1 MEIPRGCL
9 INKMN
14 HNKLEIIKIIITLK
28 SKSCYKTI
36 TFITTYMVTVHF
48 IYSPRFFFL
57 LKKKGKEKIKR
68 KKVCGQ
74 KIKHII

>member
-1 MEIPRGCL
+1 MEIPSGCL

-14 HNKLEIIKIIITLK
+14 HNKLEIIKITITLK

-48 IYSPRFFFL
+48 ICSPRFFFI
-57 LKKKGKEKIKR
+57 KKKEKR
-68 KKVCGQ
+68 KLKGKKFVG
-74 KIKHII
+74 KKLST

>member
-1 MEIPRGCL
+1 MEIPSGCL

-57 LKKKGKEKIKR
+57 LKKKEKRKLKEKKFVG
-68 KKVCGQ
+68 KKLST
-74 KIKHII
+74 

>member
-1 MEIPRGCL
+1 LTSMEIPSGCL

-14 HNKLEIIKIIITLK
+14 HNKLEIIKITITLK

-48 IYSPRFFFL
+48 IYSPRFFL
-57 LKKKGKEKIKR
+57 LKKKEKRKLKEKKFVG
-68 KKVCGQ
+68 KKLST
-74 KIKHII
+74 

>member
-1 MEIPRGCL
+1 MEIPSGCL
-9 INKMN
+9 TNKMN

-57 LKKKGKEKIKR
+57 LKKKEKRKLKEKKFVG
-68 KKVCGQ
+68 KKLST
-74 KIKHII
+74 

>member
-1 MEIPRGCL
+1 MEIPSGCL

-14 HNKLEIIKIIITLK
+14 HNKLEIIITLK

-48 IYSPRFFFL
+48 IYSPRFFL
-57 LKKKGKEKIKR
+57 LKKKEKGKLKEKKFVG
-68 KKVCGQ
+68 KKLST
-74 KIKHII
+74 

>member
-1 MEIPRGCL
+1 LTSMEIPSGCL

-14 HNKLEIIKIIITLK
+14 HNKLEIIITLK

-48 IYSPRFFFL
+48 IYSPRFFL
-57 LKKKGKEKIKR
+57 LKKKEKRKLKEKKFVG
-68 KKVCGQ
+68 KKLST
-74 KIKHII
+74 

>member
-1 MEIPRGCL
+1 MEIPSGCL

-14 HNKLEIIKIIITLK
+14 HNKLEIIITLK

-57 LKKKGKEKIKR
+57 LKKKEKRKLKEKKFVG
-68 KKVCGQ
+68 KKLST
-74 KIKHII
+74 

>member
-1 MEIPRGCL
+1 MEIPSGCL

-48 IYSPRFFFL
+48 IYSPRFFFI
-57 LKKKGKEKIKR
+57 KKKEKRKLKEKKFVG
-68 KKVCGQ
+68 KKLST
-74 KIKHII
+74 

>member
-1 MEIPRGCL
+1 MEIPSGCL

-14 HNKLEIIKIIITLK
+14 HNKLEIIKITITLK

-57 LKKKGKEKIKR
+57 LKKKEKRKLKEKKFVG
-68 KKVCGQ
+68 KKLST
-74 KIKHII
+74 

>member
-1 MEIPRGCL
+1 MTSMEIPSGCL

-14 HNKLEIIKIIITLK
+14 HNKLEIIITLK

-48 IYSPRFFFL
+48 IYSPRFFL
-57 LKKKGKEKIKR
+57 LKKKEKRKLKEKSLWAKN
-68 KKVCGQ
+68 
-74 KIKHII
+74 

>member
-1 MEIPRGCL
+1 MEIPSGCL

-14 HNKLEIIKIIITLK
+14 HNKLEIIITLK

-57 LKKKGKEKIKR
+57 LKKKEKR
-68 KKVCGQ
+68 KLKGKKFVG
-74 KIKHII
+74 KKLST

>member
-1 MEIPRGCL
+1 MEVPRGCL
-9 INKMN
+9 TNKMN

-48 IYSPRFFFL
+48 ICPPRFFI
-57 LKKKGKEKIKR
+57 KKKEKR
-68 KKVCGQ
+68 KLNGKKLVG
-74 KIKHII
+74 KKLAT